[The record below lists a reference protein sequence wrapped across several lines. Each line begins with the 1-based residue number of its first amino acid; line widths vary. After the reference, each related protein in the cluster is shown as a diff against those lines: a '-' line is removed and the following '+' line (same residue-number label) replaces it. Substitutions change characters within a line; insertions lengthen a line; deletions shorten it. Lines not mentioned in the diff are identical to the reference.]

1 VIRVNVATLTW
12 YIDSDT
18 SSCRVWI
25 RKILAF
31 LLYNAWQKACAKL
44 ENLAQGEE
52 VWRGWIG

>member
-31 LLYNAWQKACAKL
+31 
-44 ENLAQGEE
+44 
-52 VWRGWIG
+52 

>member
-1 VIRVNVATLTW
+1 VNVATLTW

-31 LLYNAWQKACAKL
+31 
-44 ENLAQGEE
+44 
-52 VWRGWIG
+52 